1 MEAILL
7 REGRMKH
14 IVRALIIVVLAASSA
29 SAALPYG
36 NSSETTLSVFMV
48 KDTQS
53 DNSGFGAALSR
64 LDQGMTDLSYMDID
78 KFTLA
83 QLSKLSPK
91 QLGPYNAYF
100 GFAVAFATPD
110 DMVIP
115 DEPQGWYSGLELIL
129 GKVELSYGLSLEL
142 RASSLSHDFDPIAWL
157 SDPDLFI
164 LGGGLSYKF

>member
-1 MEAILL
+1 
-7 REGRMKH
+7 MKN
-14 IVRALIIVVLAASSA
+14 ALITVMLVILAVSVA
-29 SAALPYG
+29 SADYQYG

-64 LDQGMTDLSYMDID
+64 LDQDMTDLSYMDID

-83 QLSKLSPK
+83 QLSKLAPK
-91 QLGPYNAYF
+91 QLGPYSAYF

-115 DEPQGWYSGLELIL
+115 DEPEGWYSGLALVL

-142 RASSLSHDFDPIAWL
+142 RASSLSKDFDPIAWV

>member
-1 MEAILL
+1 
-7 REGRMKH
+7 MKN
-14 IVRALIIVVLAASSA
+14 ALITVMLVILAVSVA
-29 SAALPYG
+29 SADYQYG

-64 LDQGMTDLSYMDID
+64 LDQDMTVLSYMDID

-115 DEPQGWYSGLELIL
+115 DEPEGWYSGLELIL